1 MARSRYNYLC
11 ITEDGEVKKYASQS
25 IGQIIDETPY
35 EYKSI
40 IREDLH
46 DDWQRD
52 YEELT
57 WHD

>member
-11 ITEDGEVKKYASQS
+11 ITEDGEVKKYAAQS
-25 IGQIIDETPY
+25 IGQILDETPY

-46 DDWQRD
+46 GWEED
-52 YEELT
+52 YEKLE